1 MYRAR
6 TNRGTADG
14 TRALGKVTRLPR
26 FLVEASSLV
35 LQESKNAIPVGIRLV
50 LLAVGIGFGVGTI
63 GIDEFLGG
71 GFSGMEPQF
80 QGHG

>member
-1 MYRAR
+1 MDRAR
-6 TNRGTADG
+6 TKRGTADG

-50 LLAVGIGFGVGTI
+50 LVAVGVGTI

-71 GFSGMEPQF
+71 GFSGMEPKF